1 MQLCQSNSSHLATI
15 LYTYSVYVHKTW
27 TVLGLAILN
36 PATPPPPTGLDFL
49 VAYGG
54 YGVEVGLVWLL
65 VWFGYWY
72 GLATSM
78 VWQLVWFDYWYGLT
92 TGMVWQL
99 VWFSYLYGLATGM
112 VFATGMVWLWYG
124 LTTGMVWQL
133 VWFGY
138 RYGLAA
144 DIVWQLVWFGNLYGL
159 ALCSYLPDQ

>member
-1 MQLCQSNSSHLATI
+1 M
-15 LYTYSVYVHKTW
+15 
-27 TVLGLAILN
+27 
-36 PATPPPPTGLDFL
+36 
-49 VAYGG
+49 
-54 YGVEVGLVWLL
+54 VWL
-65 VWFGYWY
+65 
-72 GLATSM
+72 
-78 VWQLVWFDYWYGLT
+78 WYGLT
-92 TGMVWQL
+92 ASMVWQL

>member
-36 PATPPPPTGLDFL
+36 PATPPPPEFSHLTATGLDFL

-99 VWFSYLYGLATGM
+99 VWFSYLYCLATGM
-112 VFATGMVWLWYG
+112 VFQFCYW
-124 LTTGMVWQL
+124 
-133 VWFGY
+133 
-138 RYGLAA
+138 
-144 DIVWQLVWFGNLYGL
+144 YGL
-159 ALCSYLPDQ
+159 ALVWFDC